1 MKTRLTKTM
10 ITFST
15 LFILLYSYSI
25 YKIRKD
31 SESWEHFDPCDS
43 NIFVHIMFM
52 FGTIVLFVGVSALV
66 GYMIANNI
74 IP

>member
-1 MKTRLTKTM
+1 M

-15 LFILLYSYSI
+15 LFIILYSYSV

-31 SESWEHFDPCDS
+31 SDSWEYFDPSES
-43 NIFVHIMFM
+43 NIFVHLMFM
-52 FGTIVLFVGVSALV
+52 FGTGALIIGIGLLV

-74 IP
+74 VP

>member
-1 MKTRLTKTM
+1 M
-10 ITFST
+10 ITFSI

-31 SESWEHFDPCDS
+31 SESWEYFDPTDS
-43 NIFVHIMFM
+43 NLFVHIMFI
-52 FGTIVLFVGVSALV
+52 FGTSALFVGVSFLV

-74 IP
+74 VP

>member
-1 MKTRLTKTM
+1 M

-15 LFILLYSYSI
+15 LFILLYSYSV

-31 SESWEHFDPCDS
+31 SESWKDFDPYDS
-43 NIFVHIMFM
+43 NIFVGLIFL
-52 FGTIVLFVGVSALV
+52 FGTGSLIFGVLALV

-74 IP
+74 VP